1 MPHVI
6 LKKVWD
12 YCTYSK
18 KFFLL
23 ILAMLFISSL
33 IQNFVK
39 LNGDDLEWMA
49 LQIVVFIVVSGYGM
63 SITRSRINHGIR
75 LPKIVIKDIIV
86 LGIKSTILS
95 SIYLYIR
102 GIILVRTCSR
112 LGFPAFNLEELLLHW
127 TETIT
132 MLFNHEPINAALFV
146 LLGAIIFYIFT
157 FFMEISLARLAD
169 TGSMLSSVNLF
180 SIKKSIDIVG
190 WRNYAKDYTLIAL
203 AIVILSYLITFNIP
217 NAFIDSI
224 VDMILSFLVFATQY
238 LGIGAAYCEIKDLE
252 YNRTHQMEN

>member
-1 MPHVI
+1 MERFTSAEIVQESRNKAHLMTRI
-6 LKKVWD
+6 LIVAAAAM
-12 YCTYSK
+12 
-18 KFFLL
+18 L
-23 ILAMLFISSL
+23 ILFIALCLLTRTGNARTMLIIAMVCSVVGGWS
-33 IQNFVK
+33 V
-39 LNGDDLEWMA
+39 MA
-49 LQIVVFIVVSGYGM
+49 FWIFSVEPA
-63 SITRSRINHGIR
+63 RAEGI
-75 LPKIVIKDIIV
+75 
-86 LGIKSTILS
+86 
-95 SIYLYIR
+95 
-102 GIILVRTCSR
+102 CSR